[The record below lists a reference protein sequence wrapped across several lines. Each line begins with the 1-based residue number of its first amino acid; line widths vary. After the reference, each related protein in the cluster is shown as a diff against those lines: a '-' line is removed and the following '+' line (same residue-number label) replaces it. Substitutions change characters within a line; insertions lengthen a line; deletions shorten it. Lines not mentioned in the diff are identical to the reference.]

1 MVGCVILVH
10 GVLVS
15 TPCALAYLAAASVA
29 ITKDFLM
36 AVMFLLFTLGL
47 LGAYVAE
54 FPVFPTLYQNEIL
67 HKAAVSSLLGMGIGM
82 VIGLAIAGG
91 RRNRRNC
98 SNFNTSKVSADMGS
112 NVTAGISV
120 DGFSCI

>member
-1 MVGCVILVH
+1 MDKKNPFLMGLFA
-10 GVLVS
+10 
-15 TPCALAYLAAASVA
+15 PAYLAAATVA
-29 ITKDFLM
+29 ITNDFLM
-36 AVMFLLFTLGL
+36 AAMFIMFTLGL